1 MSNVMIE
8 VQARDW
14 HLLRLYVAKT
24 LPEALVKPRNTPGW
38 RSAPA
43 SSMSTEFLDPL
54 TKKVKV
60 PTRESFVGRRRQLQN
75 CLRALT
81 QDPDRFGV
89 LIHGMGGL
97 GKSSLAARLCD
108 RLPQFKRLVWQGRI
122 DPAALVNHL
131 ADALKQEALRQQLKG
146 TGEDLKY
153 WLRGVFEPLAEQGE
167 PPFLLILDDFEE
179 NLEARG
185 TGYVLKAPAAEVL
198 QALIW
203 AMRSTDTPHRLILT
217 SRYDFELQEAQVLY
231 RQPMDALQGADL
243 RKKCSRLSAMKPPAL
258 DANATDEAKS
268 AAAERYRLQEQAKQ
282 LADGNPRLLEQ
293 LNDEVLAK
301 PGLDPAA
308 TLEKLAA
315 DPTDLRQQ
323 VIEERVLHQLDAD
336 LQTLLSRGLVFELP
350 VPRAAFATVT
360 LLSSQPPTLITHAV
374 ALGVLEASPDETLR
388 VPRLLP
394 LSLPKGAEVLNPGA
408 AQSLYRLWWETDHPT
423 SEEQALE
430 NIRLP
435 T

>member
-1 MSNVMIE
+1 M
-8 VQARDW
+8 
-14 HLLRLYVAKT
+14 
-24 LPEALVKPRNTPGW
+24 
-38 RSAPA
+38 
-43 SSMSTEFLDPL
+43 
-54 TKKVKV
+54 
-60 PTRESFVGRRRQLQN
+60 GRRRQLQN

-394 LSLPKGAEVLNPGA
+394 LSLPKGAEVLYPGA